1 MRRLRALWRHC
12 SARCEDDA
20 GDKIGG
26 FVRGHGAAGG
36 SLRPVV
42 SHFGSIVCPPFDL
55 VRLSDA
61 SSSVCFVFDGEPW

>member
-26 FVRGHGAAGG
+26 FVRGHDAAGG
-36 SLRPVV
+36 SFRPVMRN
-42 SHFGSIVCPPFDL
+42 FWSIVCPQFDL

-61 SSSVCFVFDGEPW
+61 SSFVRFVCDGEQW